1 VDLNFLFMFSFN
13 SNFILF
19 LDNFFYF
26 FSWKN
31 SLDFSFFYTNF
42 TFYTSTYMQN
52 FSINSSIIDLINQ
65 FFSFFNFTINYFFN
79 FVNLNLNK
87 NSSSLYIENT
97 NSSFLFLN
105 VIFYLFFYNLILV
118 SSKLRNLKIAFSANI

>member
-1 VDLNFLFMFSFN
+1 
-13 SNFILF
+13 
-19 LDNFFYF
+19 
-26 FSWKN
+26 
-31 SLDFSFFYTNF
+31 
-42 TFYTSTYMQN
+42 MQN